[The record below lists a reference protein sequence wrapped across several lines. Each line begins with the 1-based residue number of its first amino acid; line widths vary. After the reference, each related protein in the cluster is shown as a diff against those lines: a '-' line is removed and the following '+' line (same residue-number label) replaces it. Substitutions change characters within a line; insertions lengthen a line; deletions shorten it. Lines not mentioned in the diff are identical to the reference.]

1 MKKGKILASILS
13 LTMILSIVVPVNA
26 ASSRVEELLAK
37 MTLRQKVTQ
46 MLMVDFRYW
55 DTDLSDGEQT
65 TGNEFTKMN
74 SQVQKVVEDYDFGA
88 VIYFAQNIVETQQS
102 FELSQALQEAA
113 TKDGGIPLIISA
125 DQEGGSVYRL
135 GSGTAL
141 PGNMALGA
149 TGSVEYAQAAGEI
162 IGSELSVLGINTNL
176 APVVDVNNNANNPVI
191 GLRSYSDD
199 AELVGTLASATIKG
213 LADYN
218 VIGCAKHFPGHGDTA
233 TDSHYGLPV
242 VDKSK
247 EELMENELKPYEVA
261 IDQGIEMIMTAH
273 ILYPQLDDTK
283 IYSNKTGQEESL
295 PATMSKKILT
305 DLLKGEMGFEGI
317 VCTDAMNMA
326 GVSAIYDQVQ
336 AVKVA
341 IAAGVDMIC
350 MPCTLYNLDDLKDL
364 DAIIDGVVAAV
375 ESGEIPESRL
385 DDAVTRILTVKENRG
400 ILDYDANDYSLDK
413 ALATVGSDAN
423 RELER
428 EIAAAAVTV
437 IKNENDILPL
447 SITENSK
454 VLMLCPYNNEKAQ
467 MVMAWNRAKE
477 AGLVPDG
484 AECKVYRFANATIND
499 ELQELLDWAD
509 TVIINSEVS
518 SAARM
523 AYDHWLSAAPNNYVN
538 YCHENNKTSIIMSVD
553 KPYDV
558 QLYPN
563 ADAILAVYGCKGSS
577 VDVTEALVGGITSD
591 KAAYG
596 PNIIAGIEVALG
608 TFGASGKLPV
618 NIPEFD
624 NSNNTYTDNIVY
636 PRGYGLTYDSLLDKE
651 EINKKSLSIAVEMAN
666 NVTEEQLAAV
676 VPVVVDEFKAALQE
690 ATLILADDSVDQA
703 TVDASFTRL
712 SKVMQMLEFV
722 KGDKSELEALISSTE
737 NYVKENYTAD
747 SWAAYESALETAKE
761 VVANENALQE
771 DVDEAYS
778 NLQTMIEGL
787 VKVIKVDKTALQIA
801 VEMANELKEQGALD
815 NVIPV
820 VVTEFN
826 EALAEAE
833 IVLADPNADQT
844 TVNTSFYRLAEAMH
858 MLEFVKGD
866 KTALNELIEEAE
878 KYQEDNFTAD
888 SWAGLQEALEAAK
901 EVAADENALEADVV
915 EALNNLKD
923 AMNNLV
929 IKVDKTKLQEA
940 YDMVNN
946 LDKSPYTEGSVAN
959 LAKPMAN
966 AKAVLDDAE
975 ATQAEVDA
983 AYKTLIEA
991 YLDLRLIPNKDL
1003 LQGLINKAET
1013 LSAVNYSAKTWNVL
1027 ADALEEAKA
1036 VLDDPEATQ
1045 EEVDNAK
1052 DVLAKAM
1059 AGLEE
1064 VKTSNS
1070 VKAGDTTASIK
1081 TGDDSMIGVFAGVGL
1096 LSMAAALVS
1105 YRRKED

>member
-1 MKKGKILASILS
+1 MKRGKFLAGILS
-13 LTMILSIVVPVNA
+13 LSMILSIVVPINA
-26 ASSRVEELLAK
+26 ASSRVEELLAN

-88 VIYFAQNIVETQQS
+88 VIYFAQNIVETEQS

-247 EELMENELKPYEVA
+247 EELLENELKPYEVA

-283 IYSNKTGQEESL
+283 VFSNKTGQEESL

-305 DLLKGEMGFEGI
+305 DLLKGEMGFDGI

-400 ILDYDANDYSLDK
+400 ILDYDANDYSLEK

-428 EIAAAAVTV
+428 EISAAAVTV
-437 IKNENDILPL
+437 IKNENNTLPL
-447 SITENSK
+447 NITENSK
-454 VLMLCPYNNEKAQ
+454 VLMLCPYDNEKAQ

-484 AECKVYRFANATIND
+484 AECKVYRFANATINA
-499 ELQELLDWAD
+499 ELQGLLDWAD

-608 TFGASGKLPV
+608 TFGATGKLPV

-636 PRGYGLTYDSLLDKE
+636 PRGYGLTYASLLDKTE
-651 EINKKSLSIAVEMAN
+651 ADRTALSIAVEMAN
-666 NVTEEQLAAV
+666 DITEEQLDKV
-676 VPVVVDEFKAALQE
+676 VPVVVTEFKAALAE
-690 ATLILADDSVDQA
+690 ATNILADKNATQA
-703 TVDASFTRL
+703 TVDASFARL
-712 SKVMQMLEFV
+712 SGVMQMLGFE
-722 KGDKSELEALISSTE
+722 KGDKSELEALINSVE
-737 NYVKENYTAD
+737 KYAEENYTAD
-747 SWAAYESALETAKE
+747 SWSAFKAALETANE
-761 VVANENALQE
+761 VMANENALQE
-771 DVDEAYS
+771 VVDEAYN
-778 NLQTMIEGL
+778 NLQSAIDGL
-787 VKVIKVDKTALQIA
+787 VKAVKVDKTALQIA
-801 VEMANELKEQGALD
+801 VDTANTLKAQGALD
-815 NVIPV
+815 NVIPL

-826 EALAEAE
+826 AALAEGTD
-833 IVLADPNADQT
+833 VLADDNATQT
-844 TVNTSFYRLAEAMH
+844 AVDAAFYRLANAIH
-858 MLEFVKGD
+858 MLDFIKGD
-866 KTALNELIEEAE
+866 KTALNALIEEAE
-878 KYQEDNFTAD
+878 KYQEDDYTAD
-888 SWAGLQEALEAAK
+888 SWAVFKEALEAAK
-901 EVAADENALEADVV
+901 EVAADENALEADVN

-923 AMNNLV
+923 AMTNLV
-929 IKVDKTKLQEA
+929 IKVDKTRLQEA
-940 YDMVNN
+940 YDKVNG
-946 LDKSPYTEGSVAN
+946 LDKSVYTEGSVAN
-959 LAKPMAN
+959 LTEPMAN
-966 AKAVLDDAE
+966 AKAVLDDPD
-975 ATQAEVDA
+975 ATQAEVDS
-983 AYKTLIEA
+983 AYKALIEA

-1013 LSAVNYSAKTWNVL
+1013 LNAANYSARTWSVM
-1027 ADALEEAKA
+1027 AEALDEAKA
-1036 VLDDPEATQ
+1036 VLNDPEATQ
-1045 EEVDNAK
+1045 EQVDSAK
-1052 DVLAKAM
+1052 DVLTKAM
-1059 AGLEE
+1059 AGLEASNP
-1064 VKTSNS
+1064 VKT
-1070 VKAGDTTASIK
+1070 GDKTASTSVA
-1081 TGDDSMIGVFAGVGL
+1081 TGDDSLIGVFAGVGL

>member
-1 MKKGKILASILS
+1 MKRGKFLAGILS
-13 LTMILSIVVPVNA
+13 LSMILSIVVPINA
-26 ASSRVEELLAK
+26 ASSRVEELLAN

-88 VIYFAQNIVETQQS
+88 VIYFAQNIVETEQS

-247 EELMENELKPYEVA
+247 EELLENELKPYEVA

-283 IYSNKTGQEESL
+283 VFSNKTGQEESL

-305 DLLKGEMGFEGI
+305 DLLKGEMGFDGI

-400 ILDYDANDYSLDK
+400 ILDYDANDYSLEK

-428 EIAAAAVTV
+428 EISAAAVTV
-437 IKNENDILPL
+437 IKNENNTLPL
-447 SITENSK
+447 NITENSK
-454 VLMLCPYNNEKAQ
+454 VLMLCPYDNEKAQ

-484 AECKVYRFANATIND
+484 AECKVYRFANATINA
-499 ELQELLDWAD
+499 ELQGLLDWAD

-577 VDVTEALVGGITSD
+577 VDVTEALVGGITLD

-608 TFGASGKLPV
+608 TFGATGKLPV

-636 PRGYGLTYDSLLDKE
+636 PRGYGLTYDSLLDK
-651 EINKKSLSIAVEMAN
+651 
-666 NVTEEQLAAV
+666 TEA
-676 VPVVVDEFKAALQE
+676 
-690 ATLILADDSVDQA
+690 
-703 TVDASFTRL
+703 
-712 SKVMQMLEFV
+712 
-722 KGDKSELEALISSTE
+722 
-737 NYVKENYTAD
+737 
-747 SWAAYESALETAKE
+747 
-761 VVANENALQE
+761 
-771 DVDEAYS
+771 
-778 NLQTMIEGL
+778 
-787 VKVIKVDKTALQIA
+787 DKTALQIA
-801 VEMANELKEQGALD
+801 VDTANTLKAQGALD
-815 NVIPV
+815 NVIPL

-826 EALAEAE
+826 AALAEGTD
-833 IVLADPNADQT
+833 VLADDNATQT
-844 TVNTSFYRLAEAMH
+844 AVDAAFYRLANAIH
-858 MLEFVKGD
+858 MLDFIKGD
-866 KTALNELIEEAE
+866 KTALNALIEEAE
-878 KYQEDNFTAD
+878 KYQEDDYTAD
-888 SWAGLQEALEAAK
+888 SWAVFKEALEAAK
-901 EVAADENALEADVV
+901 EVAADENALEADVN

-923 AMNNLV
+923 AMTNLV
-929 IKVDKTKLQEA
+929 IKVDKTRLQEA
-940 YDMVNN
+940 YDKVNG
-946 LDKSPYTEGSVAN
+946 LDKSVYTEGSVAN
-959 LAKPMAN
+959 LTEPMAN
-966 AKAVLDDAE
+966 AKAVLDDPD
-975 ATQAEVDA
+975 ATQAEVDS
-983 AYKTLIEA
+983 AYKALIEA

-1013 LSAVNYSAKTWNVL
+1013 LNAANYSAKTWLVV
-1027 ADALEEAKA
+1027 AEALDEAKA
-1036 VLDDPEATQ
+1036 VLNDPEATQ
-1045 EEVDNAK
+1045 EQVDSAK
-1052 DVLAKAM
+1052 DVLTKAM
-1059 AGLEE
+1059 AGLEVVE
-1064 VKTSNS
+1064 ANNPVKT
-1070 VKAGDTTASIK
+1070 GDKTASTSVA
-1081 TGDDSMIGVFAGVGL
+1081 TGDDSLIGVFAGVGL

>member
-1 MKKGKILASILS
+1 MKRGKFLAGILS
-13 LTMILSIVVPVNA
+13 LSMILSIVVPINA
-26 ASSRVEELLAK
+26 ASSRVEELLAN

-88 VIYFAQNIVETQQS
+88 VIYFAQNIVETEQS

-247 EELMENELKPYEVA
+247 EELLENELKPYEVA

-283 IYSNKTGQEESL
+283 VFSNKTGQEESL

-305 DLLKGEMGFEGI
+305 DLLKGEMGFDGI

-400 ILDYDANDYSLDK
+400 ILDYDANDYSLEK

-428 EIAAAAVTV
+428 EISAAAVTV
-437 IKNENDILPL
+437 IKNENNTLPL
-447 SITENSK
+447 NITENSK
-454 VLMLCPYNNEKAQ
+454 VLMLCPYDNEKAQ
-467 MVMAWNRAKE
+467 MVMAWNRAEE

-484 AECKVYRFANATIND
+484 AECKVYRFANATINA
-499 ELQELLDWAD
+499 ELQGLLDWAD

-608 TFGASGKLPV
+608 TFGATGKLPV

-636 PRGYGLTYDSLLDKE
+636 PRGYGLTYASLLDK
-651 EINKKSLSIAVEMAN
+651 
-666 NVTEEQLAAV
+666 TEA
-676 VPVVVDEFKAALQE
+676 
-690 ATLILADDSVDQA
+690 
-703 TVDASFTRL
+703 
-712 SKVMQMLEFV
+712 
-722 KGDKSELEALISSTE
+722 
-737 NYVKENYTAD
+737 
-747 SWAAYESALETAKE
+747 
-761 VVANENALQE
+761 
-771 DVDEAYS
+771 
-778 NLQTMIEGL
+778 
-787 VKVIKVDKTALQIA
+787 DKTALQIA
-801 VEMANELKEQGALD
+801 VDTANTLKAQGALD
-815 NVIPV
+815 NVIPL

-826 EALAEAE
+826 VALAEGTD
-833 IVLADPNADQT
+833 VLADDNATQT
-844 TVNTSFYRLAEAMH
+844 AVDAAFYRLANAIH
-858 MLEFVKGD
+858 MLDFIKGD
-866 KTALNELIEEAE
+866 KTALNALIEEAE
-878 KYQEDNFTAD
+878 KYQEDDYTAD
-888 SWAGLQEALEAAK
+888 SWAVFKEALEAAK
-901 EVAADENALEADVV
+901 EVAADENALEADVN

-923 AMNNLV
+923 AMTNLV
-929 IKVDKTKLQEA
+929 IKVDKTRLQEA
-940 YDMVNN
+940 YDKVNG
-946 LDKSPYTEGSVAN
+946 LDKSVYTEGSVAN
-959 LAKPMAN
+959 LTEPMAN
-966 AKAVLDDAE
+966 AKAVLDDPD
-975 ATQAEVDA
+975 ATQAEVDS
-983 AYKTLIEA
+983 AYKALIEA

-1013 LSAVNYSAKTWNVL
+1013 LNAANYSARTWSVV
-1027 ADALEEAKA
+1027 AEALDEAKA
-1036 VLDDPEATQ
+1036 VLNDPEATQ
-1045 EEVDNAK
+1045 EQVDSAK
-1052 DVLAKAM
+1052 DVLTKAM
-1059 AGLEE
+1059 AGLEASNP
-1064 VKTSNS
+1064 VKT
-1070 VKAGDTTASIK
+1070 GDKTASTSVA
-1081 TGDDSMIGVFAGVGL
+1081 TGDDSLIGVFAGVGL